1 MLEFGK
7 ALESINQYKRFE
19 NQSDVYIKSTLECG
33 HFSTIMP
40 LLENQ
45 PKENKLD
52 KDLFTKNKN
61 NQALKNE
68 NSLSAPK

>member
-1 MLEFGK
+1 
-7 ALESINQYKRFE
+7 
-19 NQSDVYIKSTLECG
+19 
-33 HFSTIMP
+33 MP

-61 NQALKNE
+61 NQALKSE